1 MRNARGVVRS
11 HHLGSV
17 THRQIGPCMPSAS
30 QSQLRAGQPA
40 HAGTGGSR
48 HATVFA
54 PLPQDKIARETEEF
68 LGTSRAVTRLHFPLY
83 WTQPDTLQK

>member
-1 MRNARGVVRS
+1 VRIARGSAFRP
-11 HHLGSV
+11 LGVSYLP
-17 THRQIGPCMPSAS
+17 TGHGPCHRQIGPMPS
-30 QSQLRAGQPA
+30 QSRLRAGQPA

-68 LGTSRAVTRLHFPLY
+68 
-83 WTQPDTLQK
+83 